1 MPKSFRY
8 LSFIFLF
15 FFLGLTGCAK
25 EVVTNQSQIE
35 QKLKIYATIYPVYDF
50 TKKIGG
56 DLVEVN
62 QIVPRDADAHSF
74 EPSAKLLTNLAHADL
89 VIYNGAN
96 MEPWIPKVMK
106 ALEKEQVTFINASEN
121 VTLLKLG
128 EDSSQHGFE
137 TAHEHYG
144 VDPHIWLSPKNAVSQ
159 SRTICNALIAIDEEH
174 AGYYRHNF
182 TQLVKELEK
191 LDREYRLTLQNSR
204 RKEFIVAH
212 DAFGYLAKEYGLKQI
227 PIRGLTAEVEPSPTK
242 IREIITLARK
252 YGLKYVFFESQTV
265 PKISEAIAQ
274 ELGIQTLEL
283 NPLGNLTAAE
293 IMAGEDYFSIMRTN
307 LANLKTALNEE

>member
-1 MPKSFRY
+1 M
-8 LSFIFLF
+8 
-15 FFLGLTGCAK
+15 
-25 EVVTNQSQIE
+25 
-35 QKLKIYATIYPVYDF
+35 
-50 TKKIGG
+50 
-56 DLVEVN
+56 
-62 QIVPRDADAHSF
+62 
-74 EPSAKLLTNLAHADL
+74 
-89 VIYNGAN
+89 
-96 MEPWIPKVMK
+96 
-106 ALEKEQVTFINASEN
+106 
-121 VTLLKLG
+121 LKLG

-159 SRTICNALIAIDEEH
+159 SRTICNALIAIDEEQ
-174 AGYYRHNF
+174 ADYYRNNF